1 MRIKRKY
8 TRRKPLQPKTE
19 AQATPEIELPAAEVM
34 EEEEHIETKDN
45 GDIIDVIGIRLAK
58 NENFIYANYEG
69 ERIAVFAGR
78 RFAKRLVGKRF
89 KVSITEGDSE
99 NQYHYHP

>member
-19 AQATPEIELPAAEVM
+19 TQPIEIELPAAEVM
-34 EEEEHIETKDN
+34 EEEQIETKDKGN
-45 GDIIDVIGIRLAK
+45 IIDVIGIRLAK
-58 NENFIYANYEG
+58 NENFIYANFQG

-89 KVSITEGDSE
+89 QVSITEGDSE